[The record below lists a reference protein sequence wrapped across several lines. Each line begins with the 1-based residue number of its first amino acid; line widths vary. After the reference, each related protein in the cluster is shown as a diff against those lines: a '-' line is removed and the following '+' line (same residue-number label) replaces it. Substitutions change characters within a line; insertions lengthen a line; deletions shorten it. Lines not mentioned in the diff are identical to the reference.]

1 MLFRHFTAL
10 LFASTASAL
19 FAIDAA
25 ANPQFSVENQSDK
38 RVKIHIYNGD
48 DPLCAEPSKT
58 RTLEAGESKDLHCN
72 GHGKG
77 RCKIEVLSKGKL
89 LCEDDLNTCNSG
101 AMRVKNDSYLI
112 ITRDSDCELE

>member
-1 MLFRHFTAL
+1 MLFRHLTTL

-25 ANPQFSVENQSDK
+25 ASPQFSVENQSEK
-38 RVKIHIYNGD
+38 RVKINIYNGD

-58 RTLEAGESKDLHCN
+58 RTLEAGESKNIHCHGN
-72 GHGKG
+72 GRG
-77 RCKIEVLSKGKL
+77 RCKVEVLSKGKL

-101 AMRVKNDSYLI
+101 AMKVKNDSLLI
-112 ITRDSDCELE
+112 ITPESECDLE